1 MKKKIFALTLCLI
14 FILAALCVQFVS
26 ALPET
31 NDCDMSQ
38 QSRSIDEYRKILDA
52 VNREKDNSVQSDSLG
67 EDLADVYA
75 GAYING
81 DNLLVINVTNAT
93 DGIKEEIKS
102 ASGNPDVI
110 INEVEF
116 SSSEIDKAYEKLVVN
131 MENAPYFKVTVSEKD
146 NTVYITGE
154 NSEDCNRYILENGYN
169 SEMITVVEGQNTVED
184 CASVYAGGY
193 LFFVEQETVP
203 CI

>member
-1 MKKKIFALTLCLI
+1 MKKKIFAFSLCLA
-14 FILAALCVQFVS
+14 FILTALCVQFAG

-38 QSRSIDEYRKILDA
+38 QSQSIDEYRKIFDA
-52 VNREKDNSVQSDSLG
+52 VSSGKEN
-67 EDLADVYA
+67 LADVYA

-81 DNLLVINVTNAT
+81 DNLLVINVTDAS
-93 DGIKEEIKS
+93 DCIKEKIKS

-116 SSSEIDKAYEKLVVN
+116 SSSEIDGAYERLVGN
-131 MENAPYFKVTVSEKD
+131 MENAPYFKATVSEKY

-154 NSEDCNRYILENGYN
+154 SAEDCNRYILENGYN
-169 SEMITVVEGQNTVED
+169 PEIITIVEGQNTVED
-184 CASVYAGGY
+184 C
-193 LFFVEQETVP
+193 
-203 CI
+203 

>member
-14 FILAALCVQFVS
+14 FILAALCVQFAG

-31 NDCDMSQ
+31 RESDVSR
-38 QSRSIDEYRKILDA
+38 QSRSVDEYRKVLDA
-52 VNREKDNSVQSDSLG
+52 VSSGKEN
-67 EDLADVYA
+67 LADVYA

-81 DNLLVINVTNAT
+81 DNLLVINVTDAS

-102 ASGNPDVI
+102 VSGNPDVI

-116 SSSEIDKAYEKLVVN
+116 SSSEIDETYEKLVAD

-154 NSEDCNRYILENGYN
+154 NAEKCNRYILESGYN
-169 SEMITVVEGQNTVED
+169 PEMITVVEGRNTVVD
-184 CASVYAGGY
+184 C
-193 LFFVEQETVP
+193 
-203 CI
+203 

>member
-1 MKKKIFALTLCLI
+1 MKKKIFALTLCLA
-14 FILAALCVQFVS
+14 FILTALCVQFAG

-31 NDCDMSQ
+31 KDCDMSQ
-38 QSRSIDEYRKILDA
+38 QSQSIDEYRKILDA
-52 VNREKDNSVQSDSLG
+52 VNREKENSVQSDSFG
-67 EDLADVYA
+67 KNLADVYA

-81 DNLLVINVTNAT
+81 DNLLVINVTDAS

-110 INEVEF
+110 INKVEF
-116 SSSEIDKAYEKLVVN
+116 FSSEIDKTYEKLVGN

-154 NSEDCNRYILENGYN
+154 NAEDCNRYILENGYN
-169 SEMITVVEGQNTVED
+169 PEMITVVEGQNTVED
-184 CASVYAGGY
+184 C
-193 LFFVEQETVP
+193 
-203 CI
+203 

>member
-1 MKKKIFALTLCLI
+1 MKKKIFALTLCLA
-14 FILAALCVQFVS
+14 FILTALCVQFAG

-38 QSRSIDEYRKILDA
+38 QSQSIDEYRKIFDA
-52 VNREKDNSVQSDSLG
+52 VSSGKEN
-67 EDLADVYA
+67 LADVYA

-81 DNLLVINVTNAT
+81 DNLLVINVTDAS
-93 DGIKEEIKS
+93 DDIKEEIKS

-110 INEVEF
+110 INKVEF
-116 SSSEIDKAYEKLVVN
+116 SSFEIDKAYEKLVAD

-154 NSEDCNRYILENGYN
+154 SAEACNRYILENGYN
-169 SEMITVVEGQNTVED
+169 PEIITVVEGQNTVVD
-184 CASVYAGGY
+184 C
-193 LFFVEQETVP
+193 
-203 CI
+203 